1 MADVIKN
8 KIIVTPGS
16 GSGNTTLQVKA
27 SSANIGNRVAQSSS
41 FTVTAPG
48 VSPDKTFTATLSPAA
63 EFVSF
68 DGGAEMAVAKTGGT
82 VVLEGVSNSEKLT
95 FSKGSG
101 SIISTDIARSE
112 YKVNSSINA
121 RSGTAITGDPGA
133 LAKFSFQLTLT
144 TTGNDTVSERTQQI
158 TVTTSGGKSATI
170 TLKQA
175 AGDPY
180 LTITPT
186 EVTIPQ
192 DGLAVQVEVNTN
204 TTFSIS

>member
-48 VSPDKTFTATLSPAA
+48 VSPDKTFTATLSPAV

-68 DGGAEMAVAKTGGT
+68 DDGAEMAVAKTGGT
-82 VVLEGVSNSEKLT
+82 VVLEGVSNSEELT

-170 TLKQA
+170 TLKQT

-186 EVTIPQ
+186 EITIPQ
-192 DGLAVQVEVNTN
+192 DGSAVQVEVNTN

>member
-27 SSANIGNRVAQSSS
+27 TSANIGNRVAQSSS

-48 VSPDKTFTATLSPAA
+48 VSPDKTFTATLSPAV

-68 DGGAEMAVAKTGGT
+68 DEGAEMAVAKTGGT
-82 VVLEGVSNSEKLT
+82 VVLKGVSNSEKLT

-101 SIISTDIARSE
+101 SIISTDIARSG

-121 RSGTAITGDPGA
+121 SSGTAITGDPGA
-133 LAKFSFQLTLT
+133 SAKFSFQLTLT
-144 TTGNDTVSERTQQI
+144 TTGNNTVSKRTQQI
-158 TVTTSGGKSATI
+158 TVTTSGGKSVTI

-192 DGLAVQVEVNTN
+192 DGSAVQVEVNTN

>member
-48 VSPDKTFTATLSPAA
+48 VSPDKTFTATLSPAV

-68 DGGAEMAVAKTGGT
+68 DERAEMAVAKAGGT
-82 VVLEGVSNSEKLT
+82 VVLEGVSNSKGLT
-95 FSKGSG
+95 FSKGRG

-186 EVTIPQ
+186 EITIPQ
-192 DGLAVQVEVNTN
+192 DGSAVQVEVNTN

>member
-41 FTVTAPG
+41 FTVKAPG

-68 DGGAEMAVAKTGGT
+68 DNGAEIAVAKTKGT
-82 VVLEGVSNSEKLT
+82 VVLEGVSNSEELT

-101 SIISTDIARSE
+101 SIISTDIAKSE
-112 YKVNSSINA
+112 YKVNSSISA

-144 TTGNDTVSERTQQI
+144 TTGNGTISERTQQI
-158 TVTTSGGKSATI
+158 TVTTSSGKSATI

-186 EVTIPQ
+186 EVTVPQ
-192 DGLAVQVEVNTN
+192 DGSAVQVEVNTN

>member
-48 VSPDKTFTATLSPAA
+48 VSPDKTFTATLSPAV

-68 DGGAEMAVAKTGGT
+68 DDGAEMTVSKAGGT
-82 VVLEGVSNSEKLT
+82 VVLKGVSNSQKLT

-121 RSGTAITGDPGA
+121 SSGTAITGDPGA

-170 TLKQA
+170 TLKQT
-175 AGDPY
+175 AGSPY

-186 EVTIPQ
+186 KITIPQ
-192 DGLAVQVEVNTN
+192 DGSAVWVEVNTN

>member
-48 VSPDKTFTATLSPAA
+48 VSPDKTFTATLSPAV

-68 DGGAEMAVAKTGGT
+68 DDGAEMAVAKTGGT
-82 VVLEGVSNSEKLT
+82 VVLEGVSNSQKLT

-144 TTGNDTVSERTQQI
+144 TTGNDTVSKRTQQI

-170 TLKQA
+170 TLKQT

-186 EVTIPQ
+186 EITIPQ
-192 DGLAVQVEVNTN
+192 DGSAVQVEVNTN

>member
-48 VSPDKTFTATLSPAA
+48 VSPDKTFTATLSPAV

-68 DGGAEMAVAKTGGT
+68 DDGDEMAVAKAGGT
-82 VVLEGVSNSEKLT
+82 VVLEGVSNSEELT

-186 EVTIPQ
+186 EITIPQ
-192 DGLAVQVEVNTN
+192 DGSAVQVEVNTN

>member
-48 VSPDKTFTATLSPAA
+48 VSPDKTFTATLSPAV

-68 DGGAEMAVAKTGGT
+68 DDGAEMAVAKTGGT
-82 VVLEGVSNSEKLT
+82 VVLEGVSNSEELT

-158 TVTTSGGKSATI
+158 TVTTSGSKSATI
-170 TLKQA
+170 TLKQT

-186 EVTIPQ
+186 EITIPQ
-192 DGLAVQVEVNTN
+192 DGSAVQVEVNTN

>member
-27 SSANIGNRVAQSSS
+27 SSANIGNRVAQPSS

-48 VSPDKTFTATLSPAA
+48 VSPDKTFTATLSPAV

-68 DGGAEMAVAKTGGT
+68 DDGAEMAVSKAGGT
-82 VVLEGVSNSEKLT
+82 VVLEGVSNSEELT

-158 TVTTSGGKSATI
+158 TVTTSGSKSATI
-170 TLKQA
+170 TLKQT

-186 EVTIPQ
+186 EITIPQ
-192 DGLAVQVEVNTN
+192 DGSAVQVEVNTN

>member
-48 VSPDKTFTATLSPAA
+48 VSPDKTFTATLSPAV

-68 DGGAEMAVAKTGGT
+68 DDGAEMAVAKTGGT
-82 VVLEGVSNSEKLT
+82 VVLEGVSNSQKLT

-170 TLKQA
+170 TLKQT

-186 EVTIPQ
+186 EITIPQ
-192 DGLAVQVEVNTN
+192 DGSAVQVEVNTN

>member
-48 VSPDKTFTATLSPAA
+48 VSPDKTFTATLSPAV

-68 DGGAEMAVAKTGGT
+68 DDGAEMAVAKAGGT
-82 VVLEGVSNSEKLT
+82 VVLEGVSNSEELT

-170 TLKQA
+170 TLKQT

-186 EVTIPQ
+186 EITIP
-192 DGLAVQVEVNTN
+192 
-204 TTFSIS
+204 

>member
-1 MADVIKN
+1 MADIIKN

-48 VSPDKTFTATLSPAA
+48 VSPDKTFTATLSPAV

-68 DGGAEMAVAKTGGT
+68 DDGAEMAVAKTGGT

-133 LAKFSFQLTLT
+133 SAKFSFQLTLT
-144 TTGNDTVSERTQQI
+144 TTGNDTVSKRTQQI

-186 EVTIPQ
+186 EITIPQ
-192 DGLAVQVEVNTN
+192 DGSAVQVEVNTN

>member
-48 VSPDKTFTATLSPAA
+48 VSPDKTFMATLSPAV

-68 DGGAEMAVAKTGGT
+68 DDGAEMAVAKAGGT

-170 TLKQA
+170 TLKQT

-186 EVTIPQ
+186 EITIPQ
-192 DGLAVQVEVNTN
+192 DGSAVQVEVNTN